1 MKTNKRIY
9 ARRGSGMILMGV
21 YMSLLALLLC
31 ILVTEYSNAMYGE
44 VLAVSRCDTIADSAA
59 VYAQSY
65 DYAYNKNDARDMAYL
80 LTKLNDEA
88 LGDDL
93 TLSSTITFP
102 ADNILSVQCHTQ
114 VPTGYEAVSGDLYY
128 YASHTTSIKSV
139 DVYGDIFVVP

>member
-1 MKTNKRIY
+1 MNRIKRIQ
-9 ARRGSGMILMGV
+9 RKRGSGMILMGV

-31 ILVTEYSNAMYGE
+31 ILVSEYANVMYGE

-80 LTKLNDEA
+80 LSELNNEA
-88 LGDDL
+88 LGDNL

-102 ADNILSVQCHTQ
+102 ADNILSVQCYTQ
-114 VPTGYEAVSGDLYY
+114 IPTGYEGITGDLYY
-128 YASHTTSIKSV
+128 YASHTTSVKSV